1 MSLQKEQVTVVGGC
15 GHVGLPLG
23 IVLAEAGYQTYLY
36 DLNQKLV
43 AQVNAHQMP
52 HMEEDAPERLKA
64 VITAGS
70 MVATT
75 DPAVI
80 SDSSIVVITIG
91 TPVDEYLNPRTGD
104 LENALRELS
113 PYLERPGQLIIFR
126 STLAPG
132 VLRSLADTLEDMG
145 CHPAIAYCPERIVQG
160 KALTELKGLPQ
171 LVSGLTPEAV
181 ERSKGLFQRV
191 TEAEPIVLEP
201 IEAELAKL
209 FCNAWRYISF
219 AISNQFY
226 QIAEGSGASF
236 ARIHDAVTSQYPR
249 MQGFSKAGLTAGPC
263 LLKDT
268 LQLAAFSQNTFFLGH
283 SAMLINE
290 GLPVTLVDQLAERL
304 GGSVRRRRIGL
315 LGLAF
320 KGDNDDTRESLSF
333 KIRKLLCHRGAEV
346 ICHDP
351 YIPSEKFPHVNFG
364 DLTEVLSCDGLV
376 VATPHSLYRGLKI
389 PTQAALVDVWNI
401 VTQEKAG

>member
-1 MSLQKEQVTVVGGC
+1 MSHTRERVAVVGGC

-23 IVLAEAGYQTYLY
+23 IVLAEAGYPTSLY
-36 DLNQKLV
+36 DLNAKMV
-43 AQVNAHQMP
+43 EEVNAKRMP
-52 HMEEDAPERLKA
+52 HLEEDAPARLEA
-64 VITAGS
+64 VISSGA

-75 DPAVI
+75 DASVLAE
-80 SDSSIVVITIG
+80 SSVVFITIG
-91 TPVDEYLNPRTGD
+91 TPVDEYLNPRVGD
-104 LENALRELS
+104 LLNALRSLS
-113 PYLERPGQLIIFR
+113 PHLNTPGQLIIFR

-132 VLRSLADTLEDMG
+132 VLRSLADELEDLG
-145 CHPAIAYCPERIVQG
+145 CKPDIAYCPERIVQG

-171 LVSGLTPEAV
+171 LVSGLSERAV
-181 ERSKGLFQRV
+181 ARARDLFENL
-191 TEAEPIVLEP
+191 TEAEPIILEP

-226 QIAEGSGASF
+226 EIAEDAGASF
-236 ARIHDAVTSQYPR
+236 ARIHEAVTSRYPR
-249 MQGFSKAGLTAGPC
+249 MEGFARAGLTAGPC

-283 SAMLINE
+283 SAMLVNE
-290 GLPVTLVDQLAERL
+290 GLPVFLVDQLTARMNGL
-304 GGSVRRRRIGL
+304 RRKRVGL

-333 KIRKLLCHRGAEV
+333 KIRKLAIHRGAEV

-351 YIPSEKFPHVNFG
+351 FVHQEGFPHLTFG
-364 DLTEVLSCDGLV
+364 TLEEALACDGLV
-376 VATPHSLYRGLKI
+376 VGTPHSAYRGLTV
-389 PTQAALVDVWNI
+389 PPSLPVVDVWN
-401 VTQEKAG
+401 VLRQESGG